1 MQRDSEDEAWRTIV
15 ENFGDRVQLAPEEE
29 SAVSAWTTAATTAA
43 PQEDAEPAYLE
54 DRFVPPV
61 PPPLPHTTPDRYA
74 AWGGVLGAPVMLV
87 LAVLLGVHL
96 PTWLGGAM
104 VVAFVGGFV
113 YLVFQ
118 MPRGARDPGDD
129 GARL

>member
-1 MQRDSEDEAWRTIV
+1 MQRDSDDEAWRTIV
-15 ENFGDRVQLAPEEE
+15 ENYGDRVQLAPDEEPP
-29 SAVSAWTTAATTAA
+29 AQAWTTTAA
-43 PQEDAEPAYLE
+43 AVPPDESTDPSNDA

-87 LAVLLGVHL
+87 LALLLGVHP
-96 PTWLGGAM
+96 PTWLGGLM
-104 VVAFVGGFV
+104 VVGFVGGFV

-118 MPRGARDPGDD
+118 MPRGPRDPGDD